1 MNPTRITPF
10 VAAVLI
16 TAACSDPF
24 QVDRERFITSAALS
38 SAFSTVPLGYSEVS
52 SSFSGDS
59 DGVPSMFLPGMRAAA
74 FGGGLMGGGLGD
86 AFAGAMGPGRGRGH
100 EGPFGGRFGGH
111 LTCEGEFNAG
121 TQRFVCDPVTRG
133 GVTRTQS
140 MQYKTTAGTVQQA
153 FDTLTTNSVNV
164 QSASTGTVSWARD
177 DNSRGRGGPH
187 HIGRIAGDT
196 TTILTTTTTVN
207 HSSNRTVTGLASP
220 STQRTINGT
229 SQGSESAT
237 GTSSRGNFT
246 ATRSAA
252 DTTTGLVV
260 PVQSGK
266 ATYPTA
272 GTVIRTMKAT
282 VTFAGSAATSTTR
295 REVIVYDGS
304 TTAKVTITKDGVTQA
319 CTMALPRGR
328 PSCP

>member
-1 MNPTRITPF
+1 MKLTRFSPL
-10 VAAVLI
+10 VATALLV
-16 TAACSDPF
+16 AACSDPF
-24 QVDRERFITSAALS
+24 QVDRERFLSGAALS
-38 SAFSTVPLGYSEVS
+38 SAFATVPLGFAEVS
-52 SSFSGDS
+52 SSFSGDA
-59 DGVPSMFLPGMRAAA
+59 DGVPSMFLPGMRASA

-86 AFAGAMGPGRGRGH
+86 AYAGAMGSGRGRGH

-111 LTCEGEFNAG
+111 MTCTGTFNAT

-140 MQYKTTAGTVQQA
+140 MQYTTAAGAVQQA
-153 FDTLTTNSVNV
+153 FDTLTTNTVNV

-177 DNSRGRGGPH
+177 SSSRGRGGPH
-187 HIGRIAGDT
+187 HAGRIAGDT
-196 TTILTTTTTVN
+196 TTILSTTTTVN
-207 HSSNRTVTGLASP
+207 HASNRSVTGLASP

-229 SQGSESAT
+229 AQGNESAT

-252 DTTTGLVV
+252 DTTRGLVV
-260 PVQSGK
+260 PVQSGRN
-266 ATYPTA
+266 TYPTA

-282 VTFAGSAATSTTR
+282 VTFAGAAATSTTR
-295 REVIVYDGS
+295 REVITYDG
-304 TTAKVTITKDGVTQA
+304 TATAKVTITKDGVTQN

-328 PSCP
+328 PSCS